1 MTQWI
6 EETLVKYSEAY
17 KKLEAAYDAVEAAK
31 LSMQKVLYHNTEPI
45 KLTDKYT
52 ITTPEDLRITV
63 SGTIIMIGG
72 VEWMHQGIHW
82 VSSYGGTRTHD
93 EMFVAM
99 LRRHNQV
106 SLLHEGC

>member
-6 EETLVKYSEAY
+6 KETLVKYSEAY
-17 KKLEAAYDAVEAAK
+17 KKLEAAK

-52 ITTPEDLRITV
+52 ITTPEDLRIMV
-63 SGTIIMIGG
+63 SGSIIMIGG
-72 VEWMHQGIHW
+72 AEWMLQGINW

-93 EMFVAM
+93 EMFVSM
-99 LRRHNQV
+99 LRRHTQV

>member
-45 KLTDKYT
+45 KLTDKHT
-52 ITTPEDLRITV
+52 ITTPEDLRIMV
-63 SGTIIMIGG
+63 SGSIIMIGG
-72 VEWMHQGIHW
+72 VEWMHQGINW
-82 VSSYGGTRTHD
+82 VSSYGGTRTND
-93 EMFVAM
+93 EMFVSM
-99 LRRHNQV
+99 LRRRNQV